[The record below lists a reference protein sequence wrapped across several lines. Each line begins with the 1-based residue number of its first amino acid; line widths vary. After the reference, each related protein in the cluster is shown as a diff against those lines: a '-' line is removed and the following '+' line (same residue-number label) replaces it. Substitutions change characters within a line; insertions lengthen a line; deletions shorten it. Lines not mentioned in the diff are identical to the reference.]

1 MRITWL
7 WCKLAE
13 KNQSRR
19 WQYSDWNKS
28 SLKSNMKDT
37 NKNDFTPIPNI
48 IYVWSGSRSCML
60 SAHPNLASRWC
71 VAWVLHGLK
80 LLAALQTESISELGS
95 GQCWLLN
102 LTAVCLMCQGKKARW
117 KMLGGQKRICPSV
130 PFVPTLTLQV
140 LWSEWIPALHSP
152 EWATKREAPFVPPCY
167 MALPSLLA
175 VRQAL

>member
-80 LLAALQTESISELGS
+80 LLAALQTEHFRAGKWSVLTPKSHCSLFDVPRQKSQMKNAGRTEENLPISPFCPHSDASGPVVWMDPGS
-95 GQCWLLN
+95 
-102 LTAVCLMCQGKKARW
+102 
-117 KMLGGQKRICPSV
+117 P
-130 PFVPTLTLQV
+130 
-140 LWSEWIPALHSP
+140 
-152 EWATKREAPFVPPCY
+152 
-167 MALPSLLA
+167 
-175 VRQAL
+175 